1 MILKKEISKKEIE
14 NLIPHREPFLLIEK
28 LINIVP
34 MISATGIMNITKDS
48 FFFSGH
54 FPGQPV
60 MPGVL
65 VVEAFGQSAA
75 ALTAY
80 SLDPQIVKNKLVYL
94 MTIQNARFRNPI
106 FPDSELQLNITAL
119 KSKGKI
125 WKYKGIAMIDNK
137 IMAESEWMAT
147 IVDKK
152 NDQ

>member
-1 MILKKEISKKEIE
+1 MNLKKEINKKEIE
-14 NLIPHREPFLLIEK
+14 SLIPHREPFLLIDK
-28 LINIVP
+28 LINIEP
-34 MISATGIMNITKDS
+34 MISATGIIYITKDK
-48 FFFSGH
+48 FFFNGH

-80 SLDPQIVKNKLVYL
+80 SLDPSTVKNKLVYL

-106 FPDSELQLNITAL
+106 FPECELKLNITAL
-119 KSKGKI
+119 KSKGRV
-125 WKYKGIAMIDNK
+125 WKYKGVAMVENK
-137 IMAESEWMAT
+137 IMADSEWMAT

-152 NDQ
+152 D